1 MERKKIGKL
10 FFFFNNKQI
19 YLKSKLYQAG
29 IVIVSRLIFLVLLC
43 SYDGVD
49 SFLSV
54 FAIIFV
60 AKKWL
65 DSMNVAESKSSVL
78 TINSTIF
85 LFLVIKYSLGVL
97 DIDATAIYGELP
109 TFNTSMMLAFVPKS
123 SSYYKGFRQIIN
135 NGLTKYWI
143 FFEAMV
149 FIITQ
154 ILVLL
159 YCEILQDNSYIFK
172 KNKRRIQY
180 MLDKVIPIGTKG
192 SPLLINFKSWN
203 NS

>member
-1 MERKKIGKL
+1 MVRADGHQEKSLNLQDDLEDKQKHYRSKIGKII
-10 FFFFNNKQI
+10 FFFSNKQL

-29 IVIVSRLIFLVLLC
+29 IVMVSRLIFLVLLC

-97 DIDATAIYGELP
+97 DIDTSAIFGEIP

-123 SSYYKGFRQIIN
+123 SPYYKGFRHIIN

-159 YCEILQDNSYIFK
+159 YCEIL
-172 KNKRRIQY
+172 
-180 MLDKVIPIGTKG
+180 
-192 SPLLINFKSWN
+192 
-203 NS
+203 